1 MSYVSVG
8 FTFKN
13 KVKLVFNVPTAAH
26 LATSTYIEINLSVGM
41 FIGSFVMKT

>member
-13 KVKLVFNVPTAAH
+13 KVKLVVNVPTAAQ
-26 LATSTYIEINLSVGM
+26 LATSLESLKALLSVTPRLDAIGM
-41 FIGSFVMKT
+41 S